1 MPNPKHVNAEAYPKQ
16 YAENIGSRVKV
27 ELPWDRDQ
35 HYGTIIRDDSVEPF
49 HTIIM
54 LDDGRVIIA
63 SQTSCRYSFLSNG
76 DQPKGGWTANIQ
88 FHPNRGHGFSVR
100 KG

>member
-1 MPNPKHVNAEAYPKQ
+1 MPNLKHINTEAYPKQ
-16 YAENIGSRVKV
+16 YAENIGSRVKI
-27 ELPWDRDQ
+27 EFNGDRDQ
-35 HYGTIIRDDSVEPF
+35 YYGTVIRDDAVEPF

-63 SQTSCRYSFLSNG
+63 SQAGCCYSFLSDEDRPG
-76 DQPKGGWTANIQ
+76 DWTANIQ